1 MHTYVIASCAVL
13 LLLGA
18 GCANTDTPTNVDNP
32 IPSVKEAESNTD
44 TAQAEASETSNTP
57 LSSDIRLTAT
67 QTTNTSVTFEWE
79 LPEDTTYEGFII
91 VRSLEPNPEHSGKNY
106 WFRQHPSRRSVTWT
120 PLPKGEWNFRIC
132 GLKHDECSVY
142 SNNVTAIVE

>member
-1 MHTYVIASCAVL
+1 MQTYFIAGCAVL

-18 GCANTDTPTNVDNP
+18 GCATSNEDSTGGTTPAVKQAGSDTT
-32 IPSVKEAESNTD
+32 SAESD
-44 TAQAEASETSNTP
+44 TEAANDAP
-57 LSSDIRLTAT
+57 LNDEIRLTAT
-67 QTTNTSVTFEWE
+67 PTNDYSVSFAWE
-79 LPEDTTYEGFII
+79 IGEDAEYDGFII

-132 GLKHDECSVY
+132 GLINNECAAY
-142 SNNVTAIVE
+142 SNNVTATIE